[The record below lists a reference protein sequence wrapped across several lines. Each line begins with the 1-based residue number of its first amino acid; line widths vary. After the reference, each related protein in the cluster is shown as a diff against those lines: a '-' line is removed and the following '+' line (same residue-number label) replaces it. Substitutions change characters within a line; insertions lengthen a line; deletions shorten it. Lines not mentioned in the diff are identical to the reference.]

1 MSLRI
6 AKELAAARPP
16 SGRVRPCPGCADTDE
31 FGQHEE
37 GDMPSGIAQ
46 PRTGQGDTGVV
57 SRDPR
62 GTTEA
67 TTDRTGPTRRSGMP
81 KILVVDDDEDTRETI
96 VTMLER
102 DGFDV
107 LEALDGED
115 AVTLAQRECPD
126 LVILDVM
133 MPGMS
138 GYSVCRRL
146 RDDGLLCETPVLMVT
161 ALSMLDDQLEGITCG
176 ADGFMVKP
184 VSRFELMTR
193 VWDLL

>member
-1 MSLRI
+1 
-6 AKELAAARPP
+6 
-16 SGRVRPCPGCADTDE
+16 
-31 FGQHEE
+31 
-37 GDMPSGIAQ
+37 MPSGIAQ

>member
-1 MSLRI
+1 MASSCVFPFGSQYLRGMTPARVDWASDMAAMS
-6 AKELAAARPP
+6 AA
-16 SGRVRPCPGCADTDE
+16 
-31 FGQHEE
+31 EE
-37 GDMPSGIAQ
+37 AGKPYQI
-46 PRTGQGDTGVV
+46 
-57 SRDPR
+57 
-62 GTTEA
+62 
-67 TTDRTGPTRRSGMP
+67 
-81 KILVVDDDEDTRETI
+81 ILMDH
-96 VTMLER
+96 
-102 DGFDV
+102 
-107 LEALDGED
+107 
-115 AVTLAQRECPD
+115 
-126 LVILDVM
+126 M